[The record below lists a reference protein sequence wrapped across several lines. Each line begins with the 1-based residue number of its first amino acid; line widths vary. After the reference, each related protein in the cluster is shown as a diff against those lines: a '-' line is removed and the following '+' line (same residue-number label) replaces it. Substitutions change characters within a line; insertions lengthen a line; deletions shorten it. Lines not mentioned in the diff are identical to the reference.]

1 MTQRNLYFVFPEM
14 NINSGGHIAQMKF
27 MSIAQ
32 EHFLG
37 ICDVQPVTYRKKEA
51 NILYLDEVI
60 RDISATNNI
69 YAIHWGPDI
78 PQLLTKLNKFN
89 VVYFAHSTGYKFKIP
104 SKVPIINVSKHSQ
117 AYWGRF
123 APNNLIFYLPNEI
136 SDKYQQHSGERSID
150 VLVQKRK
157 SSKYLIEEL
166 VPALNPHC
174 NLTLIDYWV
183 EDLATIFN
191 QTKVYLYD
199 STEYWVQARASEGFG
214 LPPLEAMACGC
225 TIFSSI
231 NDALSDYLDPSFNC
245 HKLRVYSKEYDV
257 QRILSA
263 VENWQSNTNNLDIV
277 NNYRLPLIKQRF
289 DHIFKEINLFFD
301 HQKSYPANIPP
312 IIQNKPFSLEKVIKK
327 IKSFF

>member
-1 MTQRNLYFVFPEM
+1 MTSRNLYFLFPEM
-14 NINSGGHIAQMKF
+14 NIHSGGHIAQLKF
-27 MSIAQ
+27 MAIAQ
-32 EHFLG
+32 SLFN
-37 ICDVQPVTYRKKEA
+37 VQPVTYKKQEKD
-51 NILYLDEVI
+51 ILFLDEII
-60 RDISATNNI
+60 RDIKDISAANNI
-69 YAIHWGPDI
+69 YIIHWGPHI
-78 PQLLTKLNKFN
+78 QELLTKLKNQN
-89 VVYFAHSTGYKFKIP
+89 VVYFAHSTGYKVKIP
-104 SKVPIINVSKHSQ
+104 SKVPIISVSKHSQ
-117 AYWGRF
+117 AYWGRY

-136 SDKYQQHSGERSID
+136 SDKYHNQKQERKID

-199 STEYWVQARASEGFG
+199 STEYWVQAKASEGFG

-245 HKLRVYSKEYDV
+245 YKLRVYSKEYDV

-263 VENWQSNTNNLDIV
+263 VENWQENDNIDTV
-277 NNYRLPLIKQRF
+277 NNYRLSLIKERIVR
-289 DHIFKEINLFFD
+289 IFEEINNFFD
-301 HQKSYPANIPP
+301 HQQSFYENIPP
-312 IIQNKPFSLEKVIKK
+312 IIKNKPFSFDKIIKK
-327 IKSFF
+327 ISSFF

>member
-1 MTQRNLYFVFPEM
+1 MA
-14 NINSGGHIAQMKF
+14 IAQSLFK
-27 MSIAQ
+27 A
-32 EHFLG
+32 
-37 ICDVQPVTYRKKEA
+37 QPVTYKKKEA
-51 NILYLDEVI
+51 DTLHLDDVIKASKAAEDIYL
-60 RDISATNNI
+60 
-69 YAIHWGPDI
+69 IHWGPHI
-78 PQLLTKLNKFN
+78 PQLLTKLKNHH
-89 VVYFAHSTGYKFKIP
+89 VVYFAHSTGYKFQIP
-104 SKVPIINVSKHSQ
+104 PKVPIINVSKHSQ
-117 AYWGRF
+117 AYWGKY

-136 SDKYQQHSGERSID
+136 SDQYHNRQLPRPID

-245 HKLRVYSKEYDV
+245 HKLRVYSREYDV
-257 QRILSA
+257 QRILLA
-263 VENWQSNTNNLDIV
+263 VEDWQNKPNIGIV
-277 NNYRLPLIKQRF
+277 NNYRLPVITERLVK
-289 DHIFKEINLFFD
+289 IFKEINNFFD
-301 HQKSYPANIPP
+301 HQESYPENIPM
-312 IIQNKPFSLEKVIKK
+312 IIKNKSFSLDK
-327 IKSFF
+327 IINKLKSFF

>member
-1 MTQRNLYFVFPEM
+1 MMTQRDLYFLFPEM

-27 MSIAQ
+27 MSILQSFAN
-32 EHFLG
+32 G
-37 ICDVQPVTYRKKEA
+37 YAVTYRKKEP
-51 NILYLDEVI
+51 NVLYLDDVI
-60 RDISATNNI
+60 GDISADNNI
-69 YAIHWGPDI
+69 YIIHWGPDI
-78 PQLLTKLNKFN
+78 PYLLTKLNKFH

-136 SDKYQQHSGERSID
+136 SDKYQNLQQERKID

-199 STEYWVQARASEGFG
+199 STEYWVQAKASEGFG

-225 TIFSSI
+225 TVFSSI
-231 NDALSDYLDPSFNC
+231 NDALSDYLDPTFNC
-245 HKLRVYSKEYDV
+245 YKLRVYSKEYDV
-257 QRILSA
+257 QRILEQ
-263 VENWQSNTNNLDIV
+263 VQNWQPNFANVNIV
-277 NNYRLPLIKQRF
+277 DNYRLPLIKQRF
-289 DHIFKEINLFFD
+289 IHIIEEINHFFD
-301 HQKSYPANIPP
+301 HQKYYPQNIPP
-312 IIQNKPFSLEKVIKK
+312 IVQNKPFSWQKVIRK

>member
-14 NINSGGHIAQMKF
+14 NINSGGHIAQLKF

-32 EHFLG
+32 SL
-37 ICDVQPVTYRKKEA
+37 CSVQPVTYRRKEKDV
-51 NILYLDEVI
+51 LFLDEVI
-60 RDISATNNI
+60 KDISAANNI
-69 YAIHWGPDI
+69 YVIHWGPDI
-78 PQLLTKLNKFN
+78 PQLLTKLKHFN

-104 SKVPIINVSKHSQ
+104 QKVPIITVSKHSQ

-136 SDKYQQHSGERSID
+136 SDKYYNQHRERSID

-157 SSKYLIEEL
+157 SSQYLIEKL

-183 EDLATIFN
+183 DDLATIFN

-199 STEYWVQARASEGFG
+199 STEYWVQAKASEGFG

-231 NDALSDYLDPSFNC
+231 NDALSDYLDPLFNC
-245 HKLRVYSKEYDV
+245 YKLRVYSQEYDV

-263 VENWQSNTNNLDIV
+263 VENWHDREDIDLV
-277 NNYRLPLIKQRF
+277 NNYRLPLIKERF
-289 DHIFKEINLFFD
+289 CQILTEINQFFD
-301 HQKSYPANIPP
+301 HQKSYEANIPNLRK
-312 IIQNKPFSLEKVIKK
+312 NKPFSFKKV
-327 IKSFF
+327 KSFSQKIFTK

>member
-14 NINSGGHIAQMKF
+14 NINSGGHIAQTKF

-32 EHFLG
+32 ELFLG
-37 ICDVQPVTYRKKEA
+37 ICDVQPLTYRKKEA
-51 NILYLDEVI
+51 NIGYLDEVI
-60 RDISATNNI
+60 RDISADNNI
-69 YAIHWGPDI
+69 YIIHWGPDI

-89 VVYFAHSTGYKFKIP
+89 VVYFAHSTGYKFNIP

-117 AYWGRF
+117 GYWGRF
-123 APNNLIFYLPNEI
+123 APNNLIFYLPNQI
-136 SDKYQQHSGERSID
+136 SDKYHYQNQERSID

-157 SSKYLIEEL
+157 SSQYLIEQL

-225 TIFSSI
+225 TIFSSV
-231 NDALSDYLDPSFNC
+231 NDALSDYLDPGFNC

-263 VENWQSNTNNLDIV
+263 VENWQQNSANLDIV
-277 NNYRLPLIKQRF
+277 KNYRLPLIKERF
-289 DHIFKEINLFFD
+289 TQVFKEINLFFD
-301 HQKSYPANIPP
+301 HQKSYSANIPP
-312 IIQNKPFSLEKVIKK
+312 IIKNKPFSLEKIIKK

>member
-1 MTQRNLYFVFPEM
+1 MA
-14 NINSGGHIAQMKF
+14 IAQSLF
-27 MSIAQ
+27 N
-32 EHFLG
+32 
-37 ICDVQPVTYRKKEA
+37 VQPVTYKKQEKD
-51 NILYLDEVI
+51 ILFLDEII
-60 RDISATNNI
+60 RDIKDISAANNI
-69 YAIHWGPDI
+69 YIIHWGPHI
-78 PQLLTKLNKFN
+78 QELLTKLKNQN
-89 VVYFAHSTGYKFKIP
+89 VVYFAHSTGYKVKIP
-104 SKVPIINVSKHSQ
+104 SKVPIISVSKHSQ
-117 AYWGRF
+117 AYWGRY

-136 SDKYQQHSGERSID
+136 SDKYHNQKQERKID

-199 STEYWVQARASEGFG
+199 STEYWVQAKASEGFG

-245 HKLRVYSKEYDV
+245 YKLRVYSKEYDV

-263 VENWQSNTNNLDIV
+263 VENWQENDNIDTV
-277 NNYRLPLIKQRF
+277 NNYRLSLIKERIVR
-289 DHIFKEINLFFD
+289 IFEEINNFFD
-301 HQKSYPANIPP
+301 HQQSFYENIPP
-312 IIQNKPFSLEKVIKK
+312 IIKNKPFSFDKIIKK
-327 IKSFF
+327 ISSFF

>member
-1 MTQRNLYFVFPEM
+1 MFLNDVIKD
-14 NINSGGHIAQMKF
+14 IN
-27 MSIAQ
+27 
-32 EHFLG
+32 
-37 ICDVQPVTYRKKEA
+37 
-51 NILYLDEVI
+51 
-60 RDISATNNI
+60 ATNNI
-69 YAIHWGPDI
+69 YIIHWGPHI
-78 PQLLTKLNKFN
+78 QELLTKLKNFN
-89 VVYFAHSTGYKFKIP
+89 VVYFAHSTGYKFKIS
-104 SKVPIINVSKHSQ
+104 SKVPIITVSKHSQ
-117 AYWGRF
+117 AYWGRY

-136 SDKYQQHSGERSID
+136 SDKYHNQQQQRKID

-199 STEYWVQARASEGFG
+199 STEYWVQAKASEGFG

-257 QRILSA
+257 QRILKA
-263 VENWQSNTNNLDIV
+263 VENWQNNSVNINIV
-277 NNYRLPLIKQRF
+277 NNYRLSLIKERIVR
-289 DHIFKEINLFFD
+289 IFEEINNFFD
-301 HQKSYPANIPP
+301 HQQSFSENIPN
-312 IIQNKPFSLEKVIKK
+312 IIKYKPFSLDKVIKK
-327 IKSFF
+327 ISSFF